1 MLRCA
6 MPRTFPAAADKA
18 ALVEAVKAVEAR
30 SSAEVVVVVR
40 KHSGSYL
47 HADLILAIAFGCAT
61 LWFLLFAP
69 WDFMPL
75 EILVYPLGIAA
86 LAGIVSSHAPVLRR
100 LLTRRSARR
109 ARVLT
114 AARASF
120 VEKGVGRTSGRTG
133 LVVYLSLLEGAA
145 EVVADVG
152 VLDRVPSAPWVQATQ
167 DVDAAI
173 RRGLDGARIATSIR
187 ALADVL
193 EPALPHQADDVNEL
207 PDGIEA

>member
-1 MLRCA
+1 

-30 SSAEVVVVVR
+30 SSAEVIVVVR

-47 HADLILAIAFGCAT
+47 HADLLLGIAFGCAT

-69 WDFMPL
+69 WEFLLP
-75 EILVYPLGIAA
+75 EILVGPLAVGT
-86 LAGIVSSHAPVLRR
+86 LVGLVCSHAPGLRR
-100 LLTRRSARR
+100 LLTRQAARR
-109 ARVLT
+109 ERVLT

-133 LVVYLSLLEGAA
+133 LVVYLSLLEQAA
-145 EVVADVG
+145 EVVADSG
-152 VLDRVPSAPWVQATQ
+152 VLDRVPAERWTRATRE
-167 DVDAAI
+167 VDAAI
-173 RRGLDGARIATSIR
+173 RRGLDGALIARSIR

-193 EPALPHQADDVNEL
+193 EPVLPHAADDVNEL

>member
-1 MLRCA
+1 
-6 MPRTFPAAADKA
+6 MPRTFPAAADKK

-30 SSAEVVVVVR
+30 SGAEVVVVVR

-47 HADLILAIAFGCAT
+47 HADLLLGIAFGSAT

-69 WDFMPL
+69 WDVPL
-75 EILVYPLGIAA
+75 LHILVGPLAIGALTGI
-86 LAGIVSSHAPVLRR
+86 ICSHAPALRR
-100 LLTRRSARR
+100 LLTRKAARR
-109 ARVLT
+109 ERVLS

-133 LVVYLSLLEGAA
+133 LVVYLSLLEQAA
-145 EVVADVG
+145 EVVADSG
-152 VLDRVPSAPWVQATQ
+152 VLDRVPAERWTSATR
-167 DVDAAI
+167 DVDTAI
-173 RRGLDGARIATSIR
+173 RRGLDGAEIARSIR

-193 EPALPHQADDVNEL
+193 APVLPHQADDVNEL